1 MRPCH
6 LLCFVSCNPQHA
18 GQNPSAHES
27 DTASYAQ
34 AGFTSPVRVAIPGH
48 LNIRLWPLP
57 QGTAERFVNA
67 SVSISLHIILPHIT
81 QLSFSIWN
89 LISLGVI
96 GSKPSFPQPYLRYLY
111 IETWIHSFDLCLLFR
126 FFTNHIETKEKNTAT
141 KDTSTAQ

>member
-1 MRPCH
+1 M
-6 LLCFVSCNPQHA
+6 LSLCDINRRYLVRRRIWRFTLMGPAVQIDRASSNFKLTPQ
-18 GQNPSAHES
+18 
-27 DTASYAQ
+27 D
-34 AGFTSPVRVAIPGH
+34 

-67 SVSISLHIILPHIT
+67 SVSISLHIIFPHIT

>member
-1 MRPCH
+1 M
-6 LLCFVSCNPQHA
+6 LSLCDINRRYLVRRRIWRFTLMGPAVQIDRASSNFKLTPQ
-18 GQNPSAHES
+18 
-27 DTASYAQ
+27 D
-34 AGFTSPVRVAIPGH
+34 